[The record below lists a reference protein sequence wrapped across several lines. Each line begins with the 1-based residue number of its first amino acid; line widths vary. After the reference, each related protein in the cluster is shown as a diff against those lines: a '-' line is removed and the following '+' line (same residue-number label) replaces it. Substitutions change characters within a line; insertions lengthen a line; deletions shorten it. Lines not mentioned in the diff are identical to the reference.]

1 MRETLE
7 GSDTYSEE
15 SEDET
20 SYTDEDVG
28 DEDDGVIDER
38 NPSNQY
44 REEPVPEHQQ
54 NLSNNLQQISRRIQQ
69 LADDGYDEVTPDS
82 SLASSDEE
90 DEVAGFDTS
99 YIVDSQDESLR
110 RKSISVRA
118 ENGSS
123 TNLNIIETSPRL
135 TNSQTSPIIFTLPS
149 AHESD
154 EDERLLEES
163 SVIDKITISSSY
175 SQTESSEPLFRPITF
190 TSSYSQTEEA
200 AHVRR
205 VIQKSETYCQTSEF
219 CQTSEY
225 CQTSEPSKRGSKSE
239 SLSVHI
245 IRNGSSKSLTKT
257 SEIFTDKRDTD
268 KSKRSDRSSDRTE
281 DTDISQQLSSEKCD
295 RGSIQLSY
303 EEKGSIISG
312 KQNKRQTDKEPERGH
327 RKYLV
332 TQSKGEP
339 SQSKKRENRKYGKS
353 DIGQQPSSENSSRG
367 YTKHSEEESSRMSE
381 KRDKQQR
388 VAEPERGYRKHLQGT
403 QTKDKPSQNK
413 PREIR
418 KDESSQY
425 RPVDKTASKPMNRSN
440 RSSKASSRRTST
452 VSTREVRKTCQGLS
466 TTIPTLSDD
475 QNRTLR
481 TIEHRPITCRRHVKG
496 RHHPMCHVKPETN
509 PWRFTSTSSRLL
521 NDPNRCPVMVQMS
534 SPTGYSGFP
543 IHMKKK
549 KNNKEN
555 IASNHSLRE
564 YKLGQFIPEEIEDCS
579 NSSFSEGSFKV
590 GYDFLNDH
598 QHEIEKIAETKIS
611 MRRKE
616 TLVSMF
622 KEVGIS
628 EKRCLKLIKR
638 LS

>member
-38 NPSNQY
+38 NPSNQH

-123 TNLNIIETSPRL
+123 ADLIIIEASPRL
-135 TNSQTSPIIFTLPS
+135 VNSQTSPIIFTLPA

-154 EDERLLEES
+154 EDDHERLLEES
-163 SVIDKITISSSY
+163 SGIDKITISSSY

-200 AHVRR
+200 AQVRR

-219 CQTSEY
+219 FQTSEY

-239 SLSVHI
+239 RVSVHI

-257 SEIFTDKRDTD
+257 SEIFTDKRDTNKRRSSD
-268 KSKRSDRSSDRTE
+268 KSSDRTE
-281 DTDISQQLSSEKCD
+281 DTDISQQLSSEKSG
-295 RGSIQLSY
+295 RGSMQRSY
-303 EEKGSIISG
+303 EEKFG
-312 KQNKRQTDKEPERGH
+312 KQNKRQTEKEPEGGH
-327 RKYLV
+327 RKYLG

-339 SQSKKRENRKYGKS
+339 SRSKKRENRKYGNS
-353 DIGQQPSSENSSRG
+353 DIGLQPSSENSSRG
-367 YTKHSEEESSRMSE
+367 YTKRSEEKSSRMSE

-425 RPVDKTASKPMNRSN
+425 RPVDKNASKPMNRSN

-452 VSTREVRKTCQGLS
+452 VSTREVRKTCPGLS

-481 TIEHRPITCRRHVKG
+481 TIEHRPITFRRHVKG

-521 NDPNRCPVMVQMS
+521 NDPNRCPVMVKIS

-549 KNNKEN
+549 KNNKEI

-579 NSSFSEGSFKV
+579 KSSFSEGSFKV